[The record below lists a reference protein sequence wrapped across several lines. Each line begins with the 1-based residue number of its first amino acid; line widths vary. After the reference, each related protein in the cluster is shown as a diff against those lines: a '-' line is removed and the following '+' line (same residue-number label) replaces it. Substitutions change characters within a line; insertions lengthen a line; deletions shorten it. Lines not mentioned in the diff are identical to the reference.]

1 MGREQIRQREHF
13 LFHFACIVI
22 LMVVFIVAG
31 CFSQTMF
38 SKRQQ
43 GQDQVKKLLLE
54 ARNLAVKGDY
64 KASLEKNHEIS
75 KRYPQVR
82 DHALF
87 QIGLIYADSRY
98 PNRDYGSSS
107 KYFKRV
113 IDEFPASELKDQ
125 ALLWSLLLGEVME
138 KEGLIATQEKDMR
151 VLQERIESLTQE
163 NATKT
168 RELKQ
173 LKEKLDLLKEID
185 LTIEDKKRKTAQ

>member
-1 MGREQIRQREHF
+1 MGREQTRQREHL

-22 LMVVFIVAG
+22 LIGAFLVPG
-31 CFSQTMF
+31 CLSQTMF
-38 SKRQQ
+38 SKRHQ
-43 GQDQVKKLLLE
+43 GQDQVQRLLSE

-64 KASLEKNHEIS
+64 KAALEKNHEIS
-75 KRYPQVR
+75 KNYPQKR

-98 PNRDYGSSS
+98 PNRDFGSSS

-125 ALLWSLLLGEVME
+125 AVLWALLLDEVME
-138 KEGLIATQEKDMR
+138 KEKLVDIQEK
-151 VLQERIESLTQE
+151 EIS
-163 NATKT
+163 
-168 RELKQ
+168 Q

-185 LTIEDKKRKTAQ
+185 LTIEDKKRKTTQ